1 MNKLAQRSFCV
12 SGTLLPYNATKFERD
27 VESAIK
33 YEIDAGGLAGFKFS
47 DYGNLRLSLIWE
59 YSLAQVNIDD
69 LKTKITEGLKFH
81 RLAGTPYSLRQ
92 VLSWYNLKDI
102 TIEEEEPG
110 EHFAEF
116 QVGFKEIPDGFAI
129 NTIINVA
136 EMAKP
141 LRSRLT
147 RMYNEDYDI
156 RRFIL
161 DSSDWGDLLSD
172 HSGTQIYED
181 SPKLSFGR
189 KMFCDAKLDTYN
201 TLACKQTTRVT
212 FAKFEDI
219 FKLDFGRLDD
229 TKFGEPTEKNF
240 YLAKK
245 QTQNT
250 DRVGDKIPDQLIKLR
265 TFSRAMIVLSESVL
279 EDGQSCFSGNY
290 EEANDETFLL
300 DFSYLSET
308 PCNPCNVI
316 IDKRLFEEKT
326 ADGECDLQLAIE
338 KTDHKGHGVFES
350 SLKPKIIRND
360 TAQQYVAV
368 KYRGNNT
375 WHDHRHFNV
384 AWNKQNFFSVM
395 N

>member
-1 MNKLAQRSFCV
+1 MS
-12 SGTLLPYNATKFERD
+12 LLPYNATKFEKD
-27 VESAIK
+27 VESAIEYK
-33 YEIDAGGLAGFKFS
+33 VDASGLAGFKFS

-81 RLAGTPYSLRQ
+81 RLAGTSYSLRRA
-92 VLSWYNLKDI
+92 LSWYNLKDI

-201 TLACKQTTRVT
+201 TLAYKQTTRVT
-212 FAKFEDI
+212 FAKFEDT

-240 YLAKK
+240 YSADK
-245 QTQNT
+245 QIQNT

-290 EEANDETFLL
+290 EESNDETFLL

-308 PCNPCNVI
+308 PCNLRNVL

-326 ADGECDLQLAIE
+326 ADGECDLQLMAE
-338 KTDHKGHGVFES
+338 KTDHKSHGVFES

-384 AWNKQNFFSVM
+384 PWNKQNFFSVM